1 MLKKVIPV
9 LVSSLFCSLVVA
21 GVTIDTSYE
30 QVLFSNLISGLI
42 IGLLYIVPTV
52 IILGIPSSILI
63 DIIMKNLVRKDKK
76 RIEMALYIIIGT
88 IVAIALSLLISLDD
102 GTTGINLLAFKPIFV
117 LSLSCAVPFGA
128 CSILLNYGLSK

>member
-52 IILGIPSSILI
+52 IVLGVPSSILI
-63 DIIMKNLVRKDKK
+63 DIIMKNSVRKYKK
-76 RIEMALYIIIGT
+76 RIEMILYVIFGAV
-88 IVAIALSLLISLDD
+88 VAIALSLLISLDD

>member
-52 IILGIPSSILI
+52 IVLGVPSSILI
-63 DIIMKNLVRKDKK
+63 DIIMKNSVRKYKK
-76 RIEMALYIIIGT
+76 RIEMILYVIFGT
-88 IVAIALSLLISLDD
+88 VVAIALSLLISLDD

>member
-9 LVSSLFCSLVVA
+9 VVSSLFGSLVVA
-21 GVTIDTSYE
+21 GVTFDTSYE

-52 IILGIPSSILI
+52 IVLGVPSSILI
-63 DIIMKNLVRKDKK
+63 DIIMENSVRKYKK
-76 RIEMALYIIIGT
+76 RIEIILYVIFGT
-88 IVAIALSLLISLDD
+88 VVAIALSLLISLDD

>member
-9 LVSSLFCSLVVA
+9 LISSLFGSLVVA

-30 QVLFSNLISGLI
+30 HVLFSNLISGLI

-52 IILGIPSSILI
+52 IVLGVPSSILI
-63 DIIMKNLVRKDKK
+63 DIIMKNSVRKYKK
-76 RIEMALYIIIGT
+76 RIEMILYVIFGAV
-88 IVAIALSLLISLDD
+88 VAIALSLLISLDD